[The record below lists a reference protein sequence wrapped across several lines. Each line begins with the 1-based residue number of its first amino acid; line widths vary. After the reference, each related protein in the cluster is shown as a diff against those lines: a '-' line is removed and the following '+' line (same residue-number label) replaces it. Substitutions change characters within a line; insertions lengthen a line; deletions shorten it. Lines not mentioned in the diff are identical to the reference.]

1 MFQLSDATILVNN
14 EVVIVVPNSVEF
26 DEGLGEQKVRA
37 GSVGGGQTEQIYA
50 RDVETNFSGVKFSL
64 HTTPDNVKLA
74 RSWKTNSNQ
83 NVVAIAGST
92 SDGKTMTRTFTQA
105 ALTGNYKIPIGTEA
119 DIEIE
124 FMANT
129 AI

>member
-1 MFQLSDATILVNN
+1 MFQLADAAILVNN
-14 EVVIVVPNSVEF
+14 EVVSVTPNSVEF
-26 DEGLGEQKVRA
+26 DEGLGEQKIRA
-37 GSVGGGQTEQIYA
+37 VSVGGGQTEQVYA
-50 RDVETNFSGVKFSL
+50 RDVETNFSSVKFSL
-64 HTTPDNVKLA
+64 PTTPDNVKLA
-74 RSWKTNSNQ
+74 RSWKTNANQ

-105 ALTGNYKIPIGTEA
+105 ALVGNYKIPIGSEA